1 MTTMTSVTVRVPLT
15 IRRRGGRKMI
25 ISPDGVATDA
35 RSRTP
40 ADIAVTH
47 GDPALVKALARAFR
61 WRRMLETS
69 VACSVSDIARQEKLN
84 TSYVSRVLRLTLLA
98 PEIVEAI
105 LEGRQAPE
113 MTLQGL
119 LEPFPVEW
127 DQQSRSIGE
136 FRSTVGAVGPN
147 RSNSQ

>member
-1 MTTMTSVTVRVPLT
+1 MTSVTSVTVRVPLT

-25 ISPDGVATDA
+25 ISPDGVAA
-35 RSRTP
+35 PAGARTP
-40 ADIAVTH
+40 ADVAATR

-61 WRRMLETS
+61 WRRMLETG

-98 PEIVEAI
+98 PDIVEAI

-113 MTLQGL
+113 MTLHVL
-119 LEPFPVEW
+119 LEPFAMEW
-127 DQQSRSIGE
+127 DRQSCTTGQKL
-136 FRSTVGAVGPN
+136 G
-147 RSNSQ
+147 

>member
-1 MTTMTSVTVRVPLT
+1 MTTVTVCVPLT

-25 ISPDGVATDA
+25 ISPDGVATES

-40 ADIAVTH
+40 ADFAVTR

-61 WRRMLETS
+61 WRRMLEMG

-98 PEIVEAI
+98 PDIVEAV
-105 LEGRQAPE
+105 LEGRQAPGV
-113 MTLQGL
+113 TLVAL
-119 LEPFPVEW
+119 MEPFPVEW
-127 DQQSRSIGE
+127 DQQSCTI
-136 FRSTVGAVGPN
+136 
-147 RSNSQ
+147 SQGLGQDPSSRG

>member
-1 MTTMTSVTVRVPLT
+1 MTTVTVCVPLT

-25 ISPDGVATDA
+25 ISPDGVTSPAGA
-35 RSRTP
+35 RAP
-40 ADIAVTH
+40 ADVAATR

-61 WRRMLETS
+61 WRRMLETG

-98 PEIVEAI
+98 PDIVEAI

-113 MTLQGL
+113 MTLQVL
-119 LEPFPVEW
+119 LEPFAVEW

-136 FRSTVGAVGPN
+136 FRSTGEP
-147 RSNSQ
+147 